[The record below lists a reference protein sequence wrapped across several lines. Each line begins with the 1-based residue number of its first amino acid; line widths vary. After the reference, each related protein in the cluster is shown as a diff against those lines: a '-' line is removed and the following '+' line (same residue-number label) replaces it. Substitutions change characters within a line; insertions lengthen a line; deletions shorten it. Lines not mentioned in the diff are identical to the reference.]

1 MLCFIVIFVGF
12 LRISVIV
19 GCLFKKQTLTAENY
33 SITPN
38 KKKKKLKAAQSLI
51 PFSHRMPIFLCRAR
65 CLDLKFEC
73 IYLPSLCPTL
83 EANRQFIRF
92 TF

>member
-1 MLCFIVIFVGF
+1 MLCFVVIFVGF

-38 KKKKKLKAAQSLI
+38 KKKKIKSSSVSHTFQS
-51 PFSHRMPIFLCRAR
+51 
-65 CLDLKFEC
+65 
-73 IYLPSLCPTL
+73 
-83 EANRQFIRF
+83 
-92 TF
+92 